1 MGYKLFESYD
11 HDNSGY
17 LDRTEIKKILET
29 LFK

>member
-11 HDNSGY
+11 NDNNGY
-17 LDRTEIKKILET
+17 LDRAEIKKILET